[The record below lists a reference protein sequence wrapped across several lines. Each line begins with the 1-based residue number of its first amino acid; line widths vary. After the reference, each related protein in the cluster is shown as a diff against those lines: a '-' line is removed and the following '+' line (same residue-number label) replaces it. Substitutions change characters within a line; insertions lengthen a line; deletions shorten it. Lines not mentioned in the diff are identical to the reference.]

1 VLAETYVW
9 LYVGDFQCFR
19 GNYGIWLEQLV
30 WGHWEIGL
38 HVGVYGRE
46 GEFSIC
52 TGLTGMN
59 GKNRVVVVKGIMGTK

>member
-1 VLAETYVW
+1 M
-9 LYVGDFQCFR
+9 
-19 GNYGIWLEQLV
+19 EQLV
-30 WGHWEIGL
+30 WGQREVGL

-59 GKNRVVVVKGIMGTK
+59 GKNRVLVVKCIMGTIVLVFFAPAELRA